1 MFDCF
6 FFNFKDFFYL
16 MYIGICLYVC
26 MSVNR
31 LYALPLKVRKGSIKP
46 WSWLLTALWVLGF
59 EPGPLE
65 EEFRIIAG
73 TGTEGCIEME
83 IKKIL

>member
-1 MFDCF
+1 
-6 FFNFKDFFYL
+6 

-26 MSVNR
+26 MSVNHVF
-31 LYALPLKVRKGSIKP
+31 ALPLKAREGSINP
-46 WSWLLTALWVLGF
+46 WSWLLTALWVLGI

-73 TGTEGCIEME
+73 TGAEGCIEME